1 MEITPSFLHKLYRGK
16 WGTTV
21 RVPISGNLH
30 VYYTPGVAQPC
41 QDIAADKELV
51 WSLTNRW
58 NTIGVISNGTRIL
71 GLGDIGPEAGLPVME
86 GKAALYKYYAGIDAL
101 PLCIKA
107 SSEEG
112 ILSFVRAIE
121 PSLGGINLE
130 DIKQPDAFHVLT
142 AARNDLEIP
151 IIHDDMEGTAIVILT
166 ALLSAVT
173 MMGLRLEDERIVL
186 LGAGSANMGFLQLL
200 DALTGDVGNVVV
212 VDKDQTYGSDN
223 ASNHWMSSLL
233 RKTNLVKKH
242 SLEQALKGASI
253 LIAASRPGPGVFPVE
268 YIKNMKKPR
277 AVFSLANPIPEISR
291 EEAENVGVDIY
302 ASGRSDEP
310 NQVNNSLIFPGLM
323 LGLLVTRKQYN
334 AEVGTDIASS
344 LSLSSLSEGKLIP
357 AMDSNVHA
365 HIAECVVNH
374 FSSKADSKQT
384 IKWKDELSWRL
395 SREQK

>member
-1 MEITPSFLHKLYRGK
+1 
-16 WGTTV
+16 
-21 RVPISGNLH
+21 
-30 VYYTPGVAQPC
+30 
-41 QDIAADKELV
+41 
-51 WSLTNRW
+51 
-58 NTIGVISNGTRIL
+58 
-71 GLGDIGPEAGLPVME
+71 
-86 GKAALYKYYAGIDAL
+86 
-101 PLCIKA
+101 
-107 SSEEG
+107 
-112 ILSFVRAIE
+112 
-121 PSLGGINLE
+121 
-130 DIKQPDAFHVLT
+130 
-142 AARNDLEIP
+142 
-151 IIHDDMEGTAIVILT
+151 
-166 ALLSAVT
+166 
-173 MMGLRLEDERIVL
+173 
-186 LGAGSANMGFLQLL
+186 MGFLQLL

-242 SLEQALKGASI
+242 SLEQALKGASV

-365 HIAECVVNH
+365 RIAECVVNH

-384 IKWKDELSWRL
+384 IKWKDELSCRL